1 MKISTS
7 KRITYP
13 VAQIFVQKQDL
24 QLSLTAFCC
33 CHFII
38 ARITCINSHEI

>member
-24 QLSLTAFCC
+24 QLSLTALLLSFYYG
-33 CHFII
+33 
-38 ARITCINSHEI
+38 